1 MSPAHSDS
9 HHLNRRMF
17 LTDLGRGTL
26 AIAVVGAIPVLAA
39 CSDGEDSEGA
49 PIAPTIT
56 TTPPPGA
63 HSGSPAAVSSATTT
77 EAAQPSSA
85 DTATAVE
92 WTRVNLGNV
101 SAYILVRNGEAAVV
115 DTGNRGSG
123 DDIEAALVT
132 AGIDWN
138 AVGHVILTHHHGD
151 HQGSLPDVLA
161 RAPEAAAY
169 AGAADIPAIDSPRP
183 LIAVGDGDHVF
194 DLEIIETPGHT
205 PGHISVL
212 DTVGGLLVAGDALN
226 GAGGGVIGA
235 NPRYTP
241 DMDTAAQSIARLAE
255 RAFETVVF
263 GHGDPVIG
271 GASPQVAALVG

>member
-1 MSPAHSDS
+1 MPGPHS
-9 HHLNRRMF
+9 LNRRMF

-26 AIAVVGAIPVLAA
+26 AITVVGAIPVLAA
-39 CSDGEDSEGA
+39 CSDGNDSDGA

-56 TTPPPGA
+56 NTPTPGA
-63 HSGSPAAVSSATTT
+63 QAASPTATASTPTT
-77 EAAQPSSA
+77 EAAQPSS
-85 DTATAVE
+85 DAVSAVD

-138 AVGHVILTHHHGD
+138 AVGHVIVTHHHGD

-271 GASPQVAALVG
+271 GASAQVAALVG

>member
-1 MSPAHSDS
+1 MSPVRNDS
-9 HHLNRRMF
+9 HNLNRRMF

-39 CSDGEDSEGA
+39 CSNGDDSEGA
-49 PIAPTIT
+49 LAAPTVA
-56 TTPPPGA
+56 TTPTPGVQ
-63 HSGSPAAVSSATTT
+63 SGSPAAAPSTPTT
-77 EAAQPSSA
+77 EAAQPSSDA
-85 DTATAVE
+85 ASAVD

-101 SAYILVRNGEAAVV
+101 SAYILVRAGEAAVV
-115 DTGNRGSG
+115 DTGVRGSA
-123 DDIEAALVT
+123 DDIEASLVT
-132 AGIDWN
+132 AGIDWA

-169 AGAADIPAIDSPRP
+169 AGAADIPSIDSPRP
-183 LIAVGDGDHVF
+183 LLSVGDGDHVF

-212 DTVGGLLVAGDALN
+212 DSAGGLLVAGDALN
-226 GAGGGVIGA
+226 GADGGVIGA

-241 DMDTAAQSIARLAE
+241 DMDTAALSIAKLAE

-271 GASPQVAALVG
+271 GASAQVAALVG

>member
-1 MSPAHSDS
+1 MSQPRSP
-9 HHLNRRMF
+9 NRRMF

-26 AIAVVGAIPVLAA
+26 AIAVVGAIPILAA
-39 CSDGEDSEGA
+39 CSDDESSEDVATPGGA
-49 PIAPTIT
+49 DSTAATAT
-56 TTPPPGA
+56 QTA
-63 HSGSPAAVSSATTT
+63 SPASSA
-77 EAAQPSSA
+77 AAAATKAVQA
-85 DTATAVE
+85 ATDTAGAVD

-132 AGIDWN
+132 AGIDWD

-161 RAPEAAAY
+161 RAPDATAY
-169 AGAADIPAIDSPRP
+169 AGAADIASINSPRP
-183 LIAVGDGDHVF
+183 LTSVGDGDHVF

-205 PGHISVL
+205 PGSISVL

-226 GAGGGVIGA
+226 GSDGGVIGA

-241 DMDTAAQSIARLAE
+241 DMDTAASSIAKLAA
-255 RAFETVVF
+255 RTFDTVLF

-271 GASPQVAALVG
+271 GASAQVAALVG

>member
-1 MSPAHSDS
+1 MSRTIYP
-9 HHLNRRMF
+9 NRRMF

-26 AIAVVGAIPVLAA
+26 AIAVVGTIPILAA
-39 CSDGEDSEGA
+39 CSDGDDSEGTL
-49 PIAPTIT
+49 IVPTVT
-56 TTPPPGA
+56 DTPTPGA
-63 HSGSPAAVSSATTT
+63 QPGSPTAAAAASASAT
-77 EAAQPSSA
+77 EAAQPSSDA
-85 DTATAVE
+85 PGAID

-101 SAYILVRNGEAAVV
+101 SVYILVRNGEAAVV
-115 DTGNRGSG
+115 DTGNEGSG
-123 DDIEAALVT
+123 DDIETALVT

-169 AGAADIPAIDSPRP
+169 AGAADIPAINSPRP
-183 LIAVGDGDHVF
+183 LIAIGDGDHVF

-212 DTVGGLLVAGDALN
+212 DTVGGLLIAGDAIN
-226 GAGGGVIGA
+226 GADGGVIGA

-241 DMDTAAQSIARLAE
+241 DMDTAALSIAKLAE

-263 GHGDPVIG
+263 GHGDPVSG
-271 GASPQVAALVG
+271 GASAQVAALVG